1 MTRRQAQA
9 DGVDL
14 DHRQIAVAVG
24 RAVPV
29 KLAGPAQVICDDTT
43 VVRIEVAEGALRVV
57 GVKAGKTQCGFYSVV
72 RGAFRIVFDV
82 TVTPAD

>member
-1 MTRRQAQA
+1 MVLFAHGLVTAPIVWSRSPQVFAIGSIVEVLAQA

-29 KLAGPAQVICDDTT
+29 KRAGPAQVICDDTT
-43 VVRIEVAEGALRVV
+43 FVRIEVAEGALRTNVV
-57 GVKAGKTQCGFYSVV
+57 SS
-72 RGAFRIVFDV
+72 
-82 TVTPAD
+82 